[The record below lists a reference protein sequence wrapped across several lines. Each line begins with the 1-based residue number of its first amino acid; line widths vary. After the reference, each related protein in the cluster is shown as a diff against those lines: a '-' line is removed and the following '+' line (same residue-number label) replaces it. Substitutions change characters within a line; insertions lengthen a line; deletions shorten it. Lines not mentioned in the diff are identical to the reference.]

1 MSKRLTGAPY
11 LKGFGMSMKL
21 LTSGDLDLLSVVL
34 YTFRCSFSRIFEAI
48 GGLVQGL
55 DGLFLRGGTG
65 SCLMR

>member
-1 MSKRLTGAPY
+1 
-11 LKGFGMSMKL
+11 MSMKL
-21 LTSGDLDLLSVVL
+21 LTSGDLDLVSVVL

-55 DGLFLRGGTG
+55 DGLVLCGGMV